1 LESYF
6 PVTNDV
12 VAFIFLAKVP
22 RVFGWEKQYYI
33 EQFGFNVNA
42 FVKDPLAF
50 TWAFPELNC
59 FLVMRVKPVF
69 KVIEVIGSLS
79 LEQMR

>member
-59 FLVMRVKPVF
+59 ILVMTVKEIF
-69 KVIEVIGSLS
+69 KVIEDKSYLF
-79 LEQMR
+79 LEQVR